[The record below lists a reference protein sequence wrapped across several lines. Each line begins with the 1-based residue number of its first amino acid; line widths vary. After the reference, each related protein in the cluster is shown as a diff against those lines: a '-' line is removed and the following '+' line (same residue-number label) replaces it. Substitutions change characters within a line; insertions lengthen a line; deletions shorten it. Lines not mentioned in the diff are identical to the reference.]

1 MAAATIQYRDQTV
14 TRPVRVMRVL
24 LLDGYSPD
32 DADHRVVVE
41 AVEEL
46 HAGRHEVDLLAVHG
60 FNPVMSAAERA
71 AYHSDQPVISEDVR
85 DSATRLQAADA
96 LLFCYPTMAFNVPAS
111 LKGWLERVMVPGVAF
126 VFDHEHRV
134 RPGMQNIRRIGA
146 VTTSPHSRV
155 ARTRAR
161 DAGKRTTARTLR
173 LSAHKRCRTTF
184 VSVPTPVDDNGIAR
198 IRKAL
203 HRW

>member
-1 MAAATIQYRDQTV
+1 
-14 TRPVRVMRVL
+14 MRVL
-24 LLDGYSPD
+24 LLDGYDPSD
-32 DADHRVVVE
+32 DDRRVVVE
-41 AVEEL
+41 AVDEL
-46 HAGRHEVDLLAVHG
+46 EAGGHEVDLLEVHG
-60 FNPVMSAAERA
+60 FNAVMSAAERA
-71 AYHSDQPVISEDVR
+71 AYHSDQPVISDDVR

-96 LLFCYPTMAFNVPAS
+96 LLFCYPTVAFNVPAS

-126 VFDHEHRV
+126 VFDDQHRV

-146 VTTSPHSRV
+146 VTTSPHSRW
-155 ARTRAR
+155 ARFRAR

-184 VSVPTPVDDNGIAR
+184 VSVPKPADDEGVAR

-203 HRW
+203 RRW

>member
-1 MAAATIQYRDQTV
+1 M
-14 TRPVRVMRVL
+14 MRVL
-24 LLDGYSPD
+24 LLDGYAPD
-32 DADHRVVVE
+32 DISSRVVDE
-41 AVEEL
+41 AIEEL
-46 HAGRHEVDLLAVHG
+46 RAGRHEMDVLAVHD
-60 FNPVMSAAERA
+60 FNAVMSAAERA
-71 AYHSDQPVISEDVR
+71 AYHSDQPVISDDVR
-85 DSATRLQAADA
+85 DSAERLQAAEA

-126 VFDHEHRV
+126 VFDDEHRV

-146 VTTSPHSRV
+146 VTTSPHSRL
-155 ARTRAR
+155 ARFRAR

-184 VSVPTPVDDNGIAR
+184 VSVPSPADDEGIAR

-203 HRW
+203 RRW

>member
-1 MAAATIQYRDQTV
+1 
-14 TRPVRVMRVL
+14 MRVL
-24 LLDGYSPD
+24 LLDGYEPSD
-32 DADHRVVVE
+32 DDRRVVVG

-46 HAGRHEVDLLAVHG
+46 EARRHEVDLLAVHD
-60 FNPVMSAAERA
+60 FDPVLSAAERA
-71 AYHSDQPVISEDVR
+71 AYHSDRPVISDDVR
-85 DSATRLQAADA
+85 DSAARLQAAEA
-96 LLFCYPTMAFNVPAS
+96 LLFCYPTLAFNVPAT

-126 VFDHEHRV
+126 VFDDQHRV

-146 VTTSPHSRV
+146 VTTSPHSRL
-155 ARTRAR
+155 ARFRAR

-184 VSVPTPVDDNGIAR
+184 VSVPTPADDEGVAR

-203 HRW
+203 SRW

>member
-1 MAAATIQYRDQTV
+1 MH
-14 TRPVRVMRVL
+14 VL
-24 LLDGYSPD
+24 LLDGYLPD
-32 DADHRVVVE
+32 DADRRVVVE
-41 AVEEL
+41 SVAEL
-46 HAGRHEVDLLAVHG
+46 EAGRHEVDLLAVHD
-60 FNPVMSAAERA
+60 FNPVLSAAERT

-85 DSATRLQAADA
+85 DSATRLQAAEA

-126 VFDHEHRV
+126 VFDDRHRV

-146 VTTSPHSRV
+146 VTTSPHSRMT
-155 ARTRAR
+155 RFRAR

-184 VSVPTPVDDNGIAR
+184 VSVPSPADNEGITK

-203 HRW
+203 SRW

>member
-1 MAAATIQYRDQTV
+1 
-14 TRPVRVMRVL
+14 MRIL
-24 LLDGYSPD
+24 LLDAYDPD
-32 DADHRVVVE
+32 DVSRRVVDE
-41 AVEEL
+41 AIAEL
-46 HAGRHEVDLLAVHG
+46 EAGRHELDLLAVHS
-60 FNPVMSAAERA
+60 FNAVMSAAERV
-71 AYHSDQPVISEDVR
+71 AYHGDQPVISDDVR
-85 DSATRLQAADA
+85 DSAERLQAAEA

-126 VFDHEHRV
+126 VFDDQHRV

-146 VTTSPHSRV
+146 VTTSPHSRLT
-155 ARTRAR
+155 RMRAR

-184 VSVPTPVDDNGIAR
+184 VSVPSPADNEGIAR

-203 HRW
+203 TRW

>member
-1 MAAATIQYRDQTV
+1 
-14 TRPVRVMRVL
+14 MRIL
-24 LLDGYSPD
+24 LLDGYDPD
-32 DADHRVVVE
+32 DVSRRVVDE

-46 HAGRHEVDLLAVHG
+46 EAGRHEVDLLAVHD
-60 FNPVMSAAERA
+60 FNPVMSAAERV

-85 DSATRLQAADA
+85 DSAQRLQAAEA
-96 LLFCYPTMAFNVPAS
+96 LLFCYPTLAFNVPAT

-126 VFDHEHRV
+126 VFDEAHRV

-146 VTTSPHSRV
+146 VTTSPHSRM
-155 ARTRAR
+155 ARMRAR

-184 VSVPTPVDDNGIAR
+184 VSVPSPADDEGVAR

-203 HRW
+203 SRW